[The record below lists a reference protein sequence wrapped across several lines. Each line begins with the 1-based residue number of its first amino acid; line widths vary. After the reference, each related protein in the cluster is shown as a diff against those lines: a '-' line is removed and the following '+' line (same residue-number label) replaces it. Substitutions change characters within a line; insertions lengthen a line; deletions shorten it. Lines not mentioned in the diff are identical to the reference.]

1 MIEVEIPGRETLQ
14 IKYLVLDYNGT
25 LAVDGNLL
33 SGVKECLNDLAND
46 LEIHVVTADTFGKA
60 KAGLEGVQCA
70 LAILPAGNQDQAK
83 LEFIED
89 LGNDFVA
96 AAGNG
101 RNDMLMLNGAALG
114 IIVIQ
119 GEGASVETFLAADVV
134 CSDIVAGL
142 NLLRKPLRLKATL
155 RK

>member
-1 MIEVEIPGRETLQ
+1 MIEVEIPGRETLR

-25 LAVDGNLL
+25 LAVDGELL
-33 SGVKECLNDLAND
+33 PGVKECLNDLAND

-60 KAGLEGVQCA
+60 KAGLEGVKCE

-83 LEFIED
+83 LEFIEE

-96 AAGNG
+96 AGGNG

-114 IIVIQ
+114 IAVIQ
-119 GEGASVETFLAADVV
+119 EEGASIDTLLAADVV
-134 CSDIVAGL
+134 CPDIVAGL
-142 NLLRKPLRLKATL
+142 NLLRNPLRLKATL